1 MLGDKLHPECIHRE
15 GKLNS
20 GNVWQMHII
29 VYVAEVVSSRNLS
42 AHNIYVH
49 SYYYVPTNIVS
60 NAMYVGV

>member
-1 MLGDKLHPECIHRE
+1 MYTTIHRE

-29 VYVAEVVSSRNLS
+29 MYVAEIVSSRNLS

-60 NAMYVGV
+60 NAM